1 MIFSSVRICKA
12 LMSVKFFRIIRE
24 NVKKKLSEKE
34 KNNRKMSIQGIS
46 LQVERPNLSADPA
59 NQMLT
64 FRQYLNILGDSQAK
78 DENKLKAAQELNDS
92 FDVIIAHQQYQT
104 FLDHAMRVFLK
115 LLQVSLAQI
124 LLV

>member
-1 MIFSSVRICKA
+1 M
-12 LMSVKFFRIIRE
+12 LVKFFRFIKD
-24 NVKKKLSEKE
+24 NVKKAHSEKN
-34 KNNRKMSIQGIS
+34 NNRKMSIQGIS

-59 NQMLT
+59 NQMMT

-115 LLQVSLAQI
+115 LLQVS
-124 LLV
+124 

>member
-1 MIFSSVRICKA
+1 MW
-12 LMSVKFFRIIRE
+12 VKFFRIIRE
-24 NVKKKLSEKE
+24 NVKKNTISEKE
-34 KNNRKMSIQGIS
+34 KNKMSMQGIS

-59 NQMLT
+59 NQMIA
-64 FRQYLNILGDSQAK
+64 FRQYLNVLGDSQAK

-115 LLQVSLAQI
+115 LLQVSF
-124 LLV
+124 